1 MAESSLLLQPMKNVS
16 KKEKPHLTKLHLW
29 VMTITTGMVVAN
41 IYYNQPLLADISK
54 DFKVSEAQGGML
66 AMLTQSGYAAGM
78 LFTVP
83 LGDMFER
90 KRLIMFQFFMTI
102 VALLLAAW
110 APAINVLMVASFLI
124 GAFSIIPQLIVPMA
138 AHLSAPGERGKTIGF
153 VMSGLLIGILLSRTV
168 SGYIGAQLGWRAMF
182 LIAAALMTILW
193 IALYFLLPQVHPDY
207 TGSYKG
213 LMKSLIELIKE
224 EPLLRI
230 SAIRGALCYA
240 CFSGFWT
247 TLVFLLKEPQYN
259 LGSEVAGAFGLVG
272 AFGALAASQMGRLS
286 DKGNSQKLTTWSIL
300 LVVLSYIIFGFS
312 ASSLVLLVVGVIL
325 MDMGVQA
332 THISNQ
338 AVIFSLRPEARNRLN
353 TVYMVTYFIGGA
365 GGTFLA
371 SQAWHIY
378 KWKGVVAMGILLSVL
393 SLIIHLTL
401 GDKAYKRIKVQL

>member
-1 MAESSLLLQPMKNVS
+1 VVLLLLQPMNIYNKN
-16 KKEKPHLTKLHLW
+16 EKPELTRLHLW
-29 VMTITTGMVVAN
+29 VMTIATGLVVAN
-41 IYYNQPLLADISK
+41 IYYNQPLLADISR

-83 LGDMFER
+83 LGDMLER
-90 KRLIMFQFFMTI
+90 KKLIMFEFFMTI

-110 APAINVLMVASFLI
+110 SPGIHVLMIASFLI

-138 AHLSAPGERGKTIGF
+138 AHLSPPGQRGKTIGF

-168 SGYIGAQLGWRAMF
+168 SGYIGAHLGWRAMF

-193 IALYFLLPQVHPDY
+193 IALYFLLPQVHPEY
-207 TGSYKG
+207 SGSYKE
-213 LMKSLIELIKE
+213 LMKSLIDLIKE
-224 EPLLRI
+224 EPMLRV

-247 TLVFLLKEPQYN
+247 TLVFLLKEPQYHA
-259 LGSEVAGAFGLVG
+259 GSEIAGAFGLVG

-286 DKGNSQKLTTWSIL
+286 DKGNSHKLTTISIL
-300 LVVLSYIIFGFS
+300 LVLISYIVFGFS
-312 ASSLVLLVVGVIL
+312 ANSMVLLVIGVII

-338 AVIFSLRPEARNRLN
+338 AVIFALRPEARNRLN

-365 GGTFLA
+365 AGTFLA
-371 SQAWHIY
+371 SQAWHIF
-378 KWKGVVAMGILLSVL
+378 KWNGVVVMGLILSVMAL
-393 SLIIHLTL
+393 VTHLA
-401 GDKAYKRIKVQL
+401 KKK